1 MFWKTPRGTCE
12 KQSIP
17 TLNVISGMRCAEYSR
32 VLQILKNI
40 WKPQKCAFV
49 HQALCVFYPYQFLTL
64 EYEASTCAY
73 KASHLKSNKINRSW
87 RGRLN
92 PTKNITLITRVLYSL
107 ANHFLTPAVCQ
118 ALGLADGQGRVT
130 AHEEFMVQ
138 RESSMTAPQKSKQNP
153 QGVLHKHL
161 LIKPRAAFLY
171 KSVSSLPGSPKALTD
186 MRGSHGTR
194 ASSRFPSTRCFLRGS
209 RHLLNP
215 CRGAWVAQLA
225 ECLTSARVIIS
236 WLVSSSPT
244 SSSLLSLQSLFLVP
258 CPLPLLKLSQK
269 TNKQKQKTKPKH

>member
-87 RGRLN
+87 RGLLN

-107 ANHFLTPAVCQ
+107 ANHFLTTCCVSGTGVSRRPRQGHCPRGVYGLEGEQHDSPPEIQ
-118 ALGLADGQGRVT
+118 AESLGG
-130 AHEEFMVQ
+130 
-138 RESSMTAPQKSKQNP
+138 PP
-153 QGVLHKHL
+153 
-161 LIKPRAAFLY
+161 
-171 KSVSSLPGSPKALTD
+171 
-186 MRGSHGTR
+186 
-194 ASSRFPSTRCFLRGS
+194 
-209 RHLLNP
+209 
-215 CRGAWVAQLA
+215 
-225 ECLTSARVIIS
+225 
-236 WLVSSSPT
+236 
-244 SSSLLSLQSLFLVP
+244 
-258 CPLPLLKLSQK
+258 
-269 TNKQKQKTKPKH
+269 